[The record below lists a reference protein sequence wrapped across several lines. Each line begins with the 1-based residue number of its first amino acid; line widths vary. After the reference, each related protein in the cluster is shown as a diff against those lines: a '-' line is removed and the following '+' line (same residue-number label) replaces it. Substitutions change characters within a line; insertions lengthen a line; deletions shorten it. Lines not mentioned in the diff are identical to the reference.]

1 MQRKARWVTCN
12 TTGLSPLS
20 CPEDKET
27 SNLMPIG
34 GMCSLLSFGH
44 KVRPVV
50 YKKVKGAYCG
60 SIKATTVLTSAQQ

>member
-1 MQRKARWVTCN
+1 
-12 TTGLSPLS
+12 
-20 CPEDKET
+20 
-27 SNLMPIG
+27 MPIG

-60 SIKATTVLTSAQQ
+60 SIKATTVLTSAQH